1 MAELE
6 VFFATNRNLLE
17 ESPKLV
23 FGEEFNAQGPHV
35 IRYGSALVEA
45 SGSAAKR
52 RYKLKRARLA
62 EELIPK
68 TGDEEPQRKLGS
80 VEILDKL
87 RERMD
92 GEQMDSLCLIHGYA
106 SDFETALL
114 RGAEL
119 QDKWGAGRSLSV
131 FVFSWP
137 ANGSTTPF
145 LDYKSDRHDAQLSG
159 IAIARAFLKLRGY
172 LIDIGRER
180 HCKQAIHLC
189 AHSMGNWALRH
200 ALQAIREE
208 LDDRL
213 PRLLDHV
220 FLMAADEDNDAFEHD
235 GKLRLLP
242 DLAKAV
248 HVYFSEDDKAL
259 VVSDVT
265 KRNPDRLG
273 ATGPRVRSSLPR
285 KLDLV
290 DCRLVDV
297 VPPAQLSA
305 EEIGRY
311 LSQHQYYRLR
321 PEVIADVRQV
331 LDGVQPGEI
340 EGRRFVQE
348 DRSFLIEPAAK
359 AKGKSKTRRKN
370 LVGKTGPRK

>member
-1 MAELE
+1 MAEIE
-6 VFFATNRNLLE
+6 VFYATNRNIVRE
-17 ESPKLV
+17 TPQPA
-23 FGEEFNAQGPHV
+23 FGEDFNVQGPHV
-35 IRYGSALVEA
+35 VRFGSALVDA
-45 SGSAAKR
+45 SGRKDKR
-52 RYKLKRARLA
+52 KYKLKSIKLAGEFIPTKPA
-62 EELIPK
+62 EEK
-68 TGDEEPQRKLGS
+68 KKQLGS
-80 VEILDKL
+80 LEILDKL
-87 RERMD
+87 RARMD
-92 GEQMDSLCLIHGYA
+92 GDKMDSLCLLHGYA

-119 QDKWGAGRSLSV
+119 QDKWSEGRRLCV

-145 LDYKSDRHDAQLSG
+145 LDYMSDRRDAQASG
-159 IAIARAFLKLRGY
+159 VAIARTFLKLRQY
-172 LIDIGRER
+172 LIDIGRQQ
-180 HCKQAIHLC
+180 HCQQAIHLC

-259 VVSDVT
+259 VISDVT

-273 ATGPRVRSSLPR
+273 ATGPRIRANLPR

-290 DCRLVDV
+290 DCRLVDH
-297 VPPAQLSA
+297 VPPEELSLD
-305 EEIGRY
+305 EIGRS

-321 PEVIADVRQV
+321 PEVIADVKQV
-331 LDGVQPGEI
+331 LAGTKPSDI
-340 EGRRFVQE
+340 EGRDFVQE
-348 DRSFLIEPAAK
+348 DLSYLIQAAPK
-359 AKGKSKTRRKN
+359 AKPAKRRRN
-370 LVGKTGPRK
+370 LVGKTGPKK